1 VNLFKQICLFA
12 VLVCTAVACVS
23 PRVVEDLKSKNER
36 CEVDNT
42 TLKSE
47 NERLSSAKT
56 EMEAELDDQKKTLKG
71 LKRDTGIL
79 GTSLEK
85 MTKNYD
91 QINDLYELL
100 LQKNRELLAG
110 NVSQTSMLMTKLQ
123 MTEED
128 LQKKEDELRLL
139 ERALNTRKVDLDLM
153 KSQLADRA
161 KRVEDLERIINDKEA
176 AVKSLKELVANA
188 LKGFTGSGL
197 TVEERNGKVYVSMEA
212 KLLFASGSTIVD
224 PKGKK
229 ALVKLARVLETNR
242 DVNVL
247 VEGHTDSDKYP
258 SSTGAIKDN
267 WDLSVLRATAVVRIL
282 KESADIHPRRLTAA
296 GRGEY
301 FPVDDGNTTVAKRK
315 NRRIEVILSPK
326 LDELFKLLE
335 TN

>member
-1 VNLFKQICLFA
+1 MNIFKQIPLFA
-12 VLVCTAVACVS
+12 VLVCTAHSCVS
-23 PRVVEDLKSKNER
+23 PRIVEDLKSKNER

-47 NERLSSAKT
+47 NERLSSSNT
-56 EMEAELDDQKKTLKG
+56 EMDSEIGDYKKVLKG
-71 LKRDTGIL
+71 LKMDTGIM
-79 GTSLEK
+79 GTSLNK
-85 MTKNYD
+85 MTKNYN
-91 QINDLYELL
+91 QINELYELL
-100 LQKNRELLAG
+100 LSKNRELLAG
-110 NVSQTSMLMTKLQ
+110 NVSQTNQLMTRLQ

-128 LQKKEDELRLL
+128 LQKKEDELRAL
-139 ERALNTRKVDLDLM
+139 ERILNARKVDLDQM
-153 KSQLADRA
+153 KVDLADRA
-161 KRVEDLERIINDKEA
+161 KRVEDLEKIINDKDA
-176 AVKSLKELVANA
+176 AVKALKELVANA

-212 KLLFASGSTIVD
+212 KLLFKSGSTTVD

-242 DVNVL
+242 DVNVM

-296 GRGEY
+296 GRGQY
-301 FPVDDGNTTVAKRK
+301 FPVDDGETAKAKAK

-335 TN
+335 AH

>member
-1 VNLFKQICLFA
+1 MNLIKQIPLLA
-12 VLVCTAVACVS
+12 VLVCTAHSCVS
-23 PRVVEDLKSKNER
+23 PRIVEDLKSKNER

-42 TLKSE
+42 TLKSD

-56 EMEAELDDQKKTLKG
+56 EMESEITDYKKVLKG
-71 LKRDTGIL
+71 LKMDTGIM
-79 GTSLEK
+79 GSSLSK

-100 LQKNRELLAG
+100 LSKNRELLAG
-110 NVSQTSMLMTKLQ
+110 NVSQTNRLMTRLQ
-123 MTEED
+123 LTEED
-128 LQKKEDELRLL
+128 LQKKEDQLRDL
-139 ERALNTRKVDLDLM
+139 ERVLNARKTDLDLM
-153 KSQLADRA
+153 KSELSDRA
-161 KRVEDLERIINDKEA
+161 KRVEDLERIISDKDA
-176 AVKSLKELVANA
+176 AVKALKELVAHA

-212 KLLFASGSTIVD
+212 KLLFGSGSTKVD

-242 DVNVL
+242 DVNIM

-258 SSTGAIKDN
+258 STTGAIKDN
-267 WDLSVLRATAVVRIL
+267 WDLSVMRATAVVRIL

-296 GRGEY
+296 GRGQY
-301 FPVDDGNTTVAKRK
+301 FPIDDGTTAAAKRK

-326 LDELFKLLE
+326 LDELFRLLE

>member
-1 VNLFKQICLFA
+1 MNLFKLIPVFA
-12 VLVCTAVACVS
+12 VLVCTAQSCVS
-23 PRVVEDLKSKNER
+23 PRVVEDLKSKSER

-47 NERLSSAKT
+47 NERLSSSKS
-56 EMEAELDDQKKTLKG
+56 ELESEIGDYKKVLKG
-71 LKRDTGIL
+71 LKMDTGIM
-79 GTSLEK
+79 GTSLGK

-91 QINDLYELL
+91 QINELYELL
-100 LQKNRELLAG
+100 LSKNRELLAG
-110 NVSQTSMLMTKLQ
+110 NVSQTNQLMTKLQ

-139 ERALNTRKVDLDLM
+139 ERALNARKVDLDLI
-153 KSQLADRA
+153 KSELADRA
-161 KRVEDLERIINDKEA
+161 KRVEDLEKIISDKDA
-176 AVKSLKELVANA
+176 AVKRLKDLVANA

-212 KLLFASGSTIVD
+212 KLLFSSGSTKID
-224 PKGKK
+224 PRGKK

-242 DVNVL
+242 DVNVM
-247 VEGHTDSDKYP
+247 VEGHTDSDKYQ
-258 SSTGAIKDN
+258 SSSGAIKDN
-267 WDLSVLRATAVVRIL
+267 WDLSVMRATAVVRIL

-296 GRGEY
+296 GRGQY
-301 FPVDDGNTTVAKRK
+301 FPIDDGETSAAKKK

-326 LDELFKLLE
+326 LDELFRLLE